1 MDRHTVDGSRRP
13 RHPQDVGRRL
23 RGARSSAAGDAALM
37 PLILAGSNASSMAR
51 HTAIAGFAR

>member
-1 MDRHTVDGSRRP
+1 ME
-13 RHPQDVGRRL
+13 
-23 RGARSSAAGDAALM
+23 AAGPGIFVMSAGGFAARALLRLGEAALM